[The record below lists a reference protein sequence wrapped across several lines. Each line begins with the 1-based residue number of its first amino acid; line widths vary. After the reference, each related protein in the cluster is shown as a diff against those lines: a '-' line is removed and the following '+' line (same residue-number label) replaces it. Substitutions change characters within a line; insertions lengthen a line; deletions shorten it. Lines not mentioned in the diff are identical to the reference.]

1 MNTTDYHSKYFAYEL
16 TKRCSSDSMEKL
28 AGAVAGAQVD
38 LNPHQV
44 DAALFAFNSPLSKG
58 ALLADE
64 VGLGKTIEAGLVL
77 SQRWAERKRRI
88 LVIVPANLRKQ
99 WYQELN
105 EKFFLPCQ
113 ILETKS
119 YNAAVKVGNFRPL
132 VTKDT
137 IVICS
142 YQFARNKAAD
152 IANTP
157 WDLVV
162 MDEAHRL
169 RNVYKPSN
177 IIANTLK
184 LALAGKHK
192 LLLTATPLQNSLLE
206 LFGLVSF
213 IDEHTFG
220 DLKSF
225 RDQFANLT
233 QEQVFQTLKAR
244 LQPICHRTLR
254 RQVTSYI
261 PFTKRHPILE
271 EFTPEEGEDR
281 LYQLV
286 SDYLRRDN
294 LQALPA
300 SQRSLMTLV
309 LRKLL
314 ASSTF
319 AIAGALE
326 SISNRLKA
334 KLQNKEPAESLEDE
348 LDKDYEALDETAE
361 EWSEDGPV
369 KPLTDADRTAIEAE
383 VADLDSFANL
393 AVSISHNAKGKALV
407 KALAIAFARTVRSE
421 HCG

>member
-1 MNTTDYHSKYFAYEL
+1 M
-16 TKRCSSDSMEKL
+16 KR
-28 AGAVAGAQVD
+28 
-38 LNPHQV
+38 
-44 DAALFAFNSPLSKG
+44 
-58 ALLADE
+58 
-64 VGLGKTIEAGLVL
+64 
-77 SQRWAERKRRI
+77 
-88 LVIVPANLRKQ
+88 
-99 WYQELN
+99 
-105 EKFFLPCQ
+105 
-113 ILETKS
+113 
-119 YNAAVKVGNFRPL
+119 GNFRPL
-132 VTKDT
+132 ELPDA

-152 IANTP
+152 VANTV

-162 MDEAHRL
+162 MDESHRL

-177 IIANTLK
+177 VIANTLK
-184 LALAGKHK
+184 LALAGKRK

-220 DLKSF
+220 DLNSF
-225 RDQFANLT
+225 REQFANLT

-244 LQPICHRTLR
+244 LKPICHRTFR

-261 PFTKRHPILE
+261 PFTKRLPMVE
-271 EFTPEEGEDR
+271 AFTPEESEDL
-281 LYQLV
+281 LYNLV

-326 SISNRLKA
+326 TISKRLKA
-334 KLQNKEPAESLEDE
+334 KLQSAELAESLEDE
-348 LDKDYEALDETAE
+348 LDQDYEALDQTAE
-361 EWSEDGPV
+361 EWSEDQPGE
-369 KPLTDADRTAIEAE
+369 PLSDANRAAIEAE
-383 VADLDSFANL
+383 VADLNAFAKL
-393 AVSISHNAKGKALV
+393 ATSIEHNAKGKALV
-407 KALAIAFARTVRSE
+407 KALAIAFPRAVELGPCKEPSYSPSRGKRRVTCCACWPTARSRTALPSSTARTPTTVPSCQGRSKTRPAGRSKNRPLRWWE
-421 HCG
+421 GLICQDRQGGWSGGLRCR